1 MLDYNVS
8 MAMSQLSSC
17 QNWFQSKLEGRPNGI
32 IRFCVIIL
40 WIYSVAT
47 PPWGYTF
54 IIYLIIIEAKLIKVK
69 IK

>member
-1 MLDYNVS
+1 MLGYNVS

-40 WIYSVAT
+40 WIYFVAT
-47 PPWGYTF
+47 PPWDVLLSH
-54 IIYLIIIEAKLIKVK
+54 I
-69 IK
+69 

>member
-1 MLDYNVS
+1 MLGYNVS

-40 WIYSVAT
+40 WIYSVANLFS
-47 PPWGYTF
+47 PMR
-54 IIYLIIIEAKLIKVK
+54 E
-69 IK
+69 